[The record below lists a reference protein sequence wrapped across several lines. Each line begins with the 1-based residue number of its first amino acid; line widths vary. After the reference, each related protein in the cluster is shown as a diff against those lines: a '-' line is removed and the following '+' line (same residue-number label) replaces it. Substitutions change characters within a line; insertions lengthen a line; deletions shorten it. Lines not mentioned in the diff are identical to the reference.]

1 MNHKELGIAVVG
13 AGRIG
18 TLRASM
24 AAAHPAV
31 RFVAISDIDPER
43 ARSLCAKVGGQLSSG
58 DNLEVISRPEVNAVI
73 VSTSEHEHALPI
85 LQALERGKPVLV
97 EKPIAVDLEDADR
110 ILAAA
115 ARSGVEVRIGY
126 SRRHQRHYLLA
137 KEQILQGRLGKIEGA
152 NGRVY
157 LSRPGMLAILK
168 RSPHAT
174 PVVDILTYYVDL
186 CCWFMEGI
194 APVEVVARGHGTI
207 FKAAGFHADDV
218 TWAIITFADGAVV
231 SLGVFG
237 TLPDDY
243 PICGQSHRL
252 EILGTEGVMLFDEDH
267 KEQFF
272 YTERD
277 MSRGMLPGPPT
288 HMAFL
293 SSTPPGDWALGDFW
307 GPLASESRAWLDHL
321 SMGRPCALATPAEAR
336 KVLQIA
342 LAIEHSAR
350 TKKTVSLAPGS
361 QAET

>member
-18 TLRASM
+18 TLRANM

-31 RFVAISDIDPER
+31 RFLAISDIDPDR
-43 ARSLCAKVGGQLSSG
+43 ARNLCSKVGGQLSSG

-73 VSTSEHEHALPI
+73 VSTSEHEHTLPI

-115 ARSGVEVRIGY
+115 AQSGVEVRVGY

-137 KEQILQGRLGKIEGA
+137 KEQILQGRLGKIIGG

-207 FKAAGFHADDV
+207 FKSAGFSADDV
-218 TWAIITFADGAVV
+218 TWAIISFADGAVV
-231 SLGVFG
+231 NLGVFAI
-237 TLPDDY
+237 LPDDY

-272 YTERD
+272 YTDRA
-277 MSRGMLPGPPT
+277 MPRGMLPGPPT

-321 SMGRPCALATPAEAR
+321 SMGRPCALATPGDAR
-336 KVLQIA
+336 KVLEVA
-342 LAIEHSAR
+342 LAIEHSAKN
-350 TKKTVSLAPGS
+350 KKAVSLPAGS
-361 QAET
+361 LLKA